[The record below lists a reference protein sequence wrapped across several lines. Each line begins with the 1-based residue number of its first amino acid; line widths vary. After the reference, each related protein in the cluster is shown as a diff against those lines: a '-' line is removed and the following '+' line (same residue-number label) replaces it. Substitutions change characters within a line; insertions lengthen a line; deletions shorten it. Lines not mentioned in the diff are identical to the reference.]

1 MEPKQKWYNRY
12 IVGYLLILV
21 PPLGLYGV
29 YKSETIPV
37 KWKKV
42 TFGAFVFAIV
52 GGVLIYSL

>member
-1 MEPKQKWYNRY
+1 MKSKQKWYNRY

-29 YKSETIPV
+29 YKSETISD

-42 TFGAFVFAIV
+42 TFAAFALAVV
-52 GGVLIYSL
+52 GGVVIHSF